1 MRSKIILYIVLIFTF
16 VTTQVTFLNHIN
28 IFGVTPNLVIILI
41 VSISLLEGRIH
52 GSTVGFFTGLCLDAV
67 IGVALGFQALLGMLL
82 GLALGNIN
90 KRFFKENILVMTI
103 CTFISTILYES
114 AITFASILYGL
125 EMDFLLTIKT
135 IILPEALINSVLGL
149 ILFFIIVQID
159 RKINSLEGKN
169 KY

>member
-1 MRSKIILYIVLIFTF
+1 MRSKIILYIILIFAF

-28 IFGVTPNLVIILI
+28 IFGVTPNIVIILI

-52 GSTVGFFTGLCLDAV
+52 GSAVGFFTGLCLDAV
-67 IGVALGFQALLGMLL
+67 IGIALGFQALLGMLL

-90 KRFFKENILVMTI
+90 KRFFKENIFVMAI
-103 CTFISTILYES
+103 CAFISTILYES
-114 AITFASILYGL
+114 AITFASNLYGL
-125 EMDFLLTIKT
+125 EINILITLKT
-135 IILPEALINSVLGL
+135 IILPEAIINSILGL

-159 RKINSLEGKN
+159 RKINALDGKN